1 MTRLTVNDIQ
11 NIPAE
16 LKAYDDTLKGLTGL
30 NLAGIAC
37 RAYGL
42 ERSQF
47 TDAASRT
54 RVGVLPVT
62 WGQGIIPG
70 FSETVAAIAQH
81 LGFTALVTH
90 ETNVAGLSEAAEKCA
105 DVIMLS
111 DDDDFRAIHLKAGI
125 SAENSAATGK
135 VFAAGLDLM
144 AGGLEGKA
152 VLLVGCGPV
161 GQQAGRELLQLG
173 AELSVADVDMVKA
186 NRVARVLQQHN
197 KQDIGVAR
205 DINKALLQHR
215 YILDA
220 TPAAGIM
227 DTQHVGGN
235 TLISA
240 PGVPLSLTPQALA
253 AASGRLLHDT
263 LQLGVAA
270 MLADVIKK
278 HNLPQR
284 RRER

>member
-1 MTRLTVNDIQ
+1 MTRLTQNDIK
-11 NIPAE
+11 NIPAI
-16 LKAYDDTLKGLTGL
+16 LKAYDETLIRLTGAD
-30 NLAGIAC
+30 LAGIAC

-42 ERSQF
+42 ELSQF

-54 RVGVLPVT
+54 RVGVVPVT

-70 FSETVAAIAQH
+70 FSETLAAIAQH
-81 LGFTALVTH
+81 LGFTALVTR
-90 ETNVAGLSEAAEKCA
+90 ETDVAGLSEAAQKRA

-135 VFAAGLDLM
+135 VFAVGLDMM

-152 VLLVGCGPV
+152 VLVLGCGPV
-161 GQQAGRELLQLG
+161 GQKAGHELLQRG
-173 AELSVADVDMVKA
+173 AVLSVADVDMEKA
-186 NRVARVLQQHN
+186 YRMAQALKQHN
-197 KQDIGVAR
+197 KQDVGVVH
-205 DINKALLQHR
+205 DLDTELLQHR

-220 TPAAGIM
+220 TPTAGIM

-240 PGVPLSLTPQALA
+240 PGVPLGLTPQAFK

-270 MLADVIKK
+270 MLAAVVKK
-278 HNLPQR
+278 T
-284 RRER
+284 